1 MSTTETVVLCG
12 SCDCAVETVA
22 NPESHDKVTC
32 SGCGKSARYDEVIES
47 VRAYVADVA
56 AKHMAKAV
64 ANAARRSK
72 FIKADIKKQP
82 NRSFD
87 WICSDMGL

>member
-1 MSTTETVVLCG
+1 MSNTETAVLCG
-12 SCDCAVETVA
+12 SCNSAVETVA

-32 SGCGKSARYDEVIES
+32 TGCGKSARFDEVIES
-47 VRAYVADVA
+47 VRAYATDVA

-64 ANAARRSK
+64 ADVARRSK
-72 FIKADIKKQP
+72 FIKADVKKQP
-82 NRSFD
+82 NRSLD